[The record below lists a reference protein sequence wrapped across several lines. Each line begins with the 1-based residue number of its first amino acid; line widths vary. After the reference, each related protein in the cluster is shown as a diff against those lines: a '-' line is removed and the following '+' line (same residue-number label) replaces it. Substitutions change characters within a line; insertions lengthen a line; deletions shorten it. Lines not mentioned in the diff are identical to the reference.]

1 MKKIFN
7 IIGGLFG
14 NKYEKDIK
22 NVQPILQKINEEYKL
37 LDSISNDKL
46 RQKTLLFKK
55 GIQNLIE
62 KDKKELNILYTETEN
77 KNLSIEEKENL
88 YSQIDDIQNKILKKK
103 EEALEDILPAA
114 FAVVKETAK
123 RFKEHKMLEV
133 KATDFDK
140 NLAVAKDF
148 VSINGEIATFK
159 NQWNAAGNEVTW
171 DMIHYDV
178 QLIGGI
184 ILHQGKIAEMQT
196 GEGKTLAATLPIYLN
211 ALSGLG
217 VHLVTVNNYLAKRDS
232 EWMGP
237 IFQFHG
243 LSVDC
248 IDNHTPNSEE
258 RRRAYKADITYGTNN
273 EFGFDYL
280 RDNMARRPNDLV
292 QRKLNYAIVDEVDSV
307 LIDDARTP
315 LIISGPTPQ
324 GDQHEYNELKHKVSK
339 LVTEQKKYVTT
350 VLAESKRLIKEG
362 NKDNGGFNLLR
373 AYRGLPRNKALI
385 KFLSEEGVKTQLQ
398 KTENFYMQDRS
409 KEMHKVD
416 EELFFVIDEKNNSI
430 ELTEKGI
437 QLVTT
442 SIEDKSFFIMP
453 DVGAEIALIEKSD
466 SSDKN
471 KIIKKEKL
479 LRDFAIKSERIH
491 AVNQLLKA
499 YTLFEKDIEY
509 VVMDNQVKIVD
520 EQTGRIMDGRRY
532 SDGLHQ
538 AIEAKEN
545 VKIEAAT
552 QTYATVTLQNYFRM
566 YEKLSGM
573 TGTAE
578 TEAGEFWEIYELDV
592 VAIPTNRPIQR
603 DDKNDLV
610 YKTNREKYNAVV
622 EEIDSL
628 TKAGRPVLVGTT
640 SVEISELLSTILNR
654 RKINHNVLNAKLH
667 QKEADIVAEAGKK
680 SVVT

>member
-280 RDNMARRPNDLV
+280 RDNMARRPASHV
-292 QRKLNYAIVDEVDSV
+292 
-307 LIDDARTP
+307 
-315 LIISGPTPQ
+315 IS
-324 GDQHEYNELKHKVSK
+324 
-339 LVTEQKKYVTT
+339 
-350 VLAESKRLIKEG
+350 
-362 NKDNGGFNLLR
+362 
-373 AYRGLPRNKALI
+373 
-385 KFLSEEGVKTQLQ
+385 
-398 KTENFYMQDRS
+398 
-409 KEMHKVD
+409 
-416 EELFFVIDEKNNSI
+416 
-430 ELTEKGI
+430 
-437 QLVTT
+437 
-442 SIEDKSFFIMP
+442 
-453 DVGAEIALIEKSD
+453 
-466 SSDKN
+466 
-471 KIIKKEKL
+471 
-479 LRDFAIKSERIH
+479 
-491 AVNQLLKA
+491 
-499 YTLFEKDIEY
+499 
-509 VVMDNQVKIVD
+509 
-520 EQTGRIMDGRRY
+520 
-532 SDGLHQ
+532 
-538 AIEAKEN
+538 
-545 VKIEAAT
+545 
-552 QTYATVTLQNYFRM
+552 
-566 YEKLSGM
+566 
-573 TGTAE
+573 
-578 TEAGEFWEIYELDV
+578 
-592 VAIPTNRPIQR
+592 
-603 DDKNDLV
+603 
-610 YKTNREKYNAVV
+610 
-622 EEIDSL
+622 
-628 TKAGRPVLVGTT
+628 
-640 SVEISELLSTILNR
+640 
-654 RKINHNVLNAKLH
+654 
-667 QKEADIVAEAGKK
+667 
-680 SVVT
+680 